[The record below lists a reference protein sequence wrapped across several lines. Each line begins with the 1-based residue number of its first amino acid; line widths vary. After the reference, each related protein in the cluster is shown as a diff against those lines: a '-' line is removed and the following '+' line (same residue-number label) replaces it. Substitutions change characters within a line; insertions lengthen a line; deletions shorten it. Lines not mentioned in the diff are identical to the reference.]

1 MPLSDGLIPDFVR
14 RLVEPETLRAAG
26 CERQTDW
33 CLPIDIWECRETAT
47 VRDLVDSPPPG
58 RRAALSLA
66 LGYEF
71 DPRRL
76 RFEELARRIVIT
88 EMFRASGTERLI
100 QSPVLYQS
108 RPRWD
113 IYAARLRGLAIVNHL
128 ASETDVLGH
137 LRHSGLRFVLWA
149 PDPADHAPSDQWFGL
164 RYVALNPPD
173 PTARNWFDETVR
185 QSEQESLTR
194 RHLTLELKNG
204 EKDLPTVQ
212 KAVDEFRAAVRRA
225 VSVTDARAPTTA
237 N

>member
-1 MPLSDGLIPDFVR
+1 MALPNEAMPDFVR

-26 CERQTDW
+26 YVRTVDWALPDGLWESPEAERLRQ
-33 CLPIDIWECRETAT
+33 
-47 VRDLVDSPPPG
+47 LVEAPPPG
-58 RRAALSLA
+58 RRAAFSLA

-76 RFEELARRIVIT
+76 RFEELARRILVA
-88 EMFRASGTERLI
+88 EMFRNGGTDRLI

-128 ASETDVLGH
+128 ASESDVLGH

-149 PDPADHAPSDQWFGL
+149 PDPAERSPSDQWYCL
-164 RYVALNPPD
+164 RYVPINPPD

-194 RHLTLELKNG
+194 RRLTLELKNG
-204 EKDLPTVQ
+204 EKDLPGIQ
-212 KAVDEFRAAVRRA
+212 EEVDAFRAVIRQALNGQ
-225 VSVTDARAPTTA
+225 SLP
-237 N
+237 

>member
-1 MPLSDGLIPDFVR
+1 MTLSNEATPDFVR
-14 RLVEPETLRAAG
+14 RLVEPETLLAAG
-26 CERQTDW
+26 CERTVDW
-33 CLPIDIWECRETAT
+33 VLPVDVWDSPEAER
-47 VRDLVDSPPPG
+47 VRQLVESPPPG

-76 RFEELARRIVIT
+76 RFEELARRIAIV
-88 EMFRASGTERLI
+88 EMFRNGGTDRLI

-113 IYAARLRGLAIVNHL
+113 VYAARLRALAIVNHL
-128 ASETDVLGH
+128 ASESDVLGH

-149 PDPADHAPSDQWFGL
+149 PDPSERSTSDGWFCL
-164 RYVALNPPD
+164 RYVALNPPQ

-194 RHLTLELKNG
+194 RRLTLELKNG
-204 EKDLPTVQ
+204 EKELPGIQEV
-212 KAVDEFRAAVRRA
+212 VDDFRSAVRRNLGDR
-225 VSVTDARAPTTA
+225 SLP
-237 N
+237 

>member
-1 MPLSDGLIPDFVR
+1 MASSREQMPDFIR
-14 RLVEPETLRAAG
+14 RLIEPETLQAAG
-26 CERQTDW
+26 YDRRVDWVLPTDV
-33 CLPIDIWECRETAT
+33 WESPEATAL
-47 VRDLVDSPPPG
+47 RDLVDTPPPG

-76 RFEELARRIVIT
+76 RFEELARRMVVTQIFHAAGID
-88 EMFRASGTERLI
+88 RLI
-100 QSPVLYQS
+100 LSPVLYQS

-113 IYAARLRGLAIVNHL
+113 VYVARVRGLAIVNHL
-128 ASETDVLGH
+128 ASENDVLGH

-149 PDPADHAPSDQWFGL
+149 PDPSERAQPDQWYAL

-173 PTARNWFDETVR
+173 PSARNWFDETVR

-204 EKDLPTVQ
+204 EKELIMVQ
-212 KAVDEFRAAVRRA
+212 PVVEAFRSAVRT
-225 VSVTDARAPTTA
+225 SLVTHLQSTQTV
-237 N
+237 

>member
-1 MPLSDGLIPDFVR
+1 MDPTPETIPEFVR

-26 CERQTDW
+26 CERQIDW
-33 CLPIDIWECRETAT
+33 ELPIDIWEGPEAEV
-47 VRDLVDSPPPG
+47 VRQLVDSPPAG

-88 EMFRASGTERLI
+88 EMFRASGTDRMI

-113 IYAARLRGLAIVNHL
+113 VYLARLRGLAIVNHL
-128 ASETDVLGH
+128 ASESDVLGH
-137 LRHSGLRFVLWA
+137 LRHSGLRFVVWA
-149 PDPADHAPSDQWFGL
+149 PDPAERSQADRWFGL

-204 EKDLPTVQ
+204 ERELPVAQSTV
-212 KAVDEFRAAVRRA
+212 DGFRAAVR
-225 VSVTDARAPTTA
+225 VSLEKQRAPA
-237 N
+237 PAA

>member
-1 MPLSDGLIPDFVR
+1 MALSNDAIPDFVR

-26 CERQTDW
+26 YVRTIDW
-33 CLPIDIWECRETAT
+33 VLPVDVWECPEAERLRQFVE
-47 VRDLVDSPPPG
+47 SPPPS
-58 RRAALSLA
+58 RRAALTLA

-76 RFEELARRIVIT
+76 RFEELARRIVVV
-88 EMFRASGTERLI
+88 EMFRNSGTDRLI

-113 IYAARLRGLAIVNHL
+113 VYAARLRALAIVNHL
-128 ASETDVLGH
+128 ASESDVLGH

-149 PDPADHAPSDQWFGL
+149 PDPAERSTSDQWYCL

-194 RHLTLELKNG
+194 RRLTLELKNG
-204 EKDLPTVQ
+204 EKDLPSVQ
-212 KAVDEFRAAVRRA
+212 AHVDTFRAAVRQNLG
-225 VSVTDARAPTTA
+225 THTLP
-237 N
+237 